1 MRDCNGHETVSE
13 LYQKKCKC
21 WKNDL
26 IGIEKIELKRGI
38 KPGGVSKTVNIP
50 LHSFSDASELGYG
63 ESSYLKLVDEYRHI
77 DSTLMTAKARV
88 TSRRFVS
95 ISRLEL
101 VTAVSTVKIS
111 ALIKKE
117 LEIKKL
123 TEYIW
128 TNIKIVLGYI
138 AQNKKATINLVNE
151 NLRIL
156 DISQIQQAGRYIIKL
171 VQSKYFSQEMKK
183 LLINI
188 R

>member
-1 MRDCNGHETVSE
+1 M
-13 LYQKKCKC
+13 YQKKWKC

-26 IGIEKIELKRGI
+26 IGIEKTELKKGF
-38 KPGGVSKTVNIP
+38 KPGGFGKIVHIS

-63 ESSYLKLVDEYRHI
+63 ESSYLKLVDEHEHI
-77 DSTLMTAKARV
+77 DSTLMMAKGRV
-88 TSRRFVS
+88 TSRRLVS

-101 VTAVSTVKIS
+101 VTAVLAVKIS

-117 LEIKKL
+117 LEMKEL

-128 TNIKIVLGYI
+128 TDIKIVLGYI
-138 AQNKKATINLVNE
+138 AKNKKATINFANE
-151 NLRIL
+151 NLHVL
-156 DISQIQQAGRYIIKL
+156 DISQIQQAERCIIKL

-183 LLINI
+183 LLMNI